1 MGEGN
6 EIVWRVPDRGQIL
19 LTRGQH
25 LGITALE
32 GAITARVTE
41 VAFFFNVPH
50 NYGGWGWVSL
60 GWVGPWFDFFSR
72 GFVIK
77 LGFWFMD
84 YSRDF

>member
-1 MGEGN
+1 MR
-6 EIVWRVPDRGQIL
+6 IVWRVPDRGQIL

-41 VAFFFNVPH
+41 IAFSNGPH
-50 NYGGWGWVSL
+50 NLGGGDGGVGVGWDL
-60 GWVGPWFDFFSR
+60 GLIFFFSR

-77 LGFWFMD
+77 VGFLVYGLF
-84 YSRDF
+84 